1 MEFLTIQKISS
12 KAVAD
17 PKGLV
22 AECERAYK
30 EKISLVARDISERQG
45 RELVMLAGPSSSGK
59 TTTAKLL
66 KNMLMKKG
74 RSAKVI
80 SLDDFYLDQD
90 VSYTF
95 EDGTTDFETVKA
107 LDVELIE
114 KCLTELMS
122 EGCTMMPRFSFHTRQ
137 RNGYERVCCKK
148 DEIIIVEGLHALNPI
163 ITDPLEDERM
173 KKLYVSVSSR
183 ITDEGEPCFSK
194 RDLRFIR
201 RLIRDYHFRNTEVEY
216 TFYLW
221 KGVRMGEDRYLFP
234 FSDRADVKIDSVH
247 PYEICLFRNEA
258 IKLLDTVD
266 EDSIY
271 FERAQELK
279 KKLTGLPELDKRLIP
294 SDSLMHEF
302 IG

>member
-1 MEFLTIQKISS
+1 MENLTTESINRRVTI
-12 KAVAD
+12 D
-17 PKGLV
+17 PEAFV
-22 AECERAYK
+22 AECEKRYK
-30 EKISLVARDISERQG
+30 EKISFVANDVAARQG
-45 RELVMLAGPSSSGK
+45 RELIMLAGPSSSGK

-66 KNMLMKKG
+66 KGMLQNRD

-107 LDVELIE
+107 LDVECIDR
-114 KCLTELMS
+114 CLSELMN
-122 EGCTMMPRFSFHTRQ
+122 EGTTMMPRFSFHTR
-137 RNGYERVCCKK
+137 RRDGYEKIVCEK
-148 DEIIIVEGLHALNPI
+148 DEIIIVEGLHALNPV
-163 ITDPLEDERM
+163 ITDPIESVRM

-183 ITDEGEPCFSK
+183 ISEKGKVFLNK

-201 RLIRDYHFRNTEVEY
+201 RLIRDYHFRNTDVEY

-234 FSDRADVKIDSVH
+234 FSDRADVRIDSIH

-258 IKLLDTVD
+258 LKLLGKVK

-271 FERAQELK
+271 YERAAELK
-279 KKLTGLPELDKRLIP
+279 EKLKKLAELDKAFIP
-294 SDSLMHEF
+294 TDSLMREF